1 MEYNEKLTLIH
12 TALIMCGVSFLS
24 LADSQAPGDGDL
36 TCLRKN
42 DRSHPEHVLYV
53 GHLMDTR
60 DYLQL
65 LPIGGEDTVWQ
76 SLDRDENNIIGGQ
89 TQVNAERI
97 YR

>member
-1 MEYNEKLTLIH
+1 
-12 TALIMCGVSFLS
+12 
-24 LADSQAPGDGDL
+24 
-36 TCLRKN
+36 
-42 DRSHPEHVLYV
+42 
-53 GHLMDTR
+53 MDTR

-76 SLDRDENNIIGGQ
+76 ALDRDENNIIGGQ